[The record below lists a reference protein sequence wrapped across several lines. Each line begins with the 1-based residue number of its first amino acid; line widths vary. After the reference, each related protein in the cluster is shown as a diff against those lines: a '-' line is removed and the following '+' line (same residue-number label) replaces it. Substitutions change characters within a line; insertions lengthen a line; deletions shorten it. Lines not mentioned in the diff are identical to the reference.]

1 MSSISELKQEI
12 GFRKYTEWKRDRITN
27 DEICNLVKNFSRITC
42 LLNCCMWKCQTNI
55 VAIQRIR
62 NSAAHFQ
69 GEIMERL
76 RGASESDAD
85 CGWKAHLVDH
95 IVSVRRV
102 MRMQTNLCGN
112 SC

>member
-62 NSAAHFQ
+62 NPAAHFP
-69 GEIMERL
+69 ERRNL
-76 RGASESDAD
+76 GKAGYSIERG
-85 CGWKAHLVDH
+85 
-95 IVSVRRV
+95 I
-102 MRMQTNLCGN
+102 
-112 SC
+112 

>member
-1 MSSISELKQEI
+1 MLLPNRESEI
-12 GFRKYTEWKRDRITN
+12 
-27 DEICNLVKNFSRITC
+27 
-42 LLNCCMWKCQTNI
+42 LLPT
-55 VAIQRIR
+55 
-62 NSAAHFQ
+62 FQ
-69 GEIMERL
+69 KGEILERLGTVL

>member
-62 NSAAHFQ
+62 NSAAYFPASFK
-69 GEIMERL
+69 ER
-76 RGASESDAD
+76 S
-85 CGWKAHLVDH
+85 WKGREGHL
-95 IVSVRRV
+95 RV
-102 MRMQTNLCGN
+102 MRIVGGRHTW
-112 SC
+112 